1 MSEMS
6 PEQIQDLYKEIAS
19 INANISRIHFILNND
34 DQTNRDGLVRKVHLQ
49 EGRLDQI
56 ELEKKLLYAKASVYG
71 GIGALLVGVVAWLI
85 TFVAQHFFR

>member
-34 DQTNRDGLVRKVHLQ
+34 DQTNRDGLVKKVHLIDT
-49 EGRLDQI
+49 RVDNL